1 MAGAYCALT
10 AAAAVRNLFTRTD
23 GFWAIMYVG
32 AFLMLSFS
40 ESDILRQNSL
50 EWILL
55 VATSA
60 KLVADMARRARPA
73 TARLAVVV
81 RTA

>member
-55 VATSA
+55 VATST
-60 KLVADMARRARPA
+60 KLIEDMIRRPRQAA
-73 TARLAVVV
+73 ARLAVI